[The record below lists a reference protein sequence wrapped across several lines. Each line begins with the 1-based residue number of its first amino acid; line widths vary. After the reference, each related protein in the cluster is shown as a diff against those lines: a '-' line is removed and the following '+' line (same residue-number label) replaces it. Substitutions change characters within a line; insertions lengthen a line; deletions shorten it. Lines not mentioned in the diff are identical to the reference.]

1 MKTKTLYLLLAFLVL
16 GSCHKSQTK
25 SDEVAE
31 PDATA
36 KTDLSLNAAQVEA
49 LGIQFGPLPVHQ
61 FSGAL
66 ELNGRL
72 MCEPQYRANV
82 TVSVGAMIN
91 KILVKEGQSVRRG
104 EPLAYLSHPELI
116 EVQSRYL
123 SAVHRLD
130 YLKSE
135 MQRQQRLFEGGAGS
149 GKDYELAK
157 SNYTTQTSEVS
168 ALEGELRLL
177 GMNVQNVKAGKIQK
191 QVTVVSPMAGTVEA
205 VEVETGEYADPQK
218 PLFHIVNPAGLYA
231 DLLVYEKDL
240 SKVRIGQA
248 LTFTL
253 ESNRDVH
260 FEGRVYAV
268 GKTFEE
274 SLKAV
279 HVRAN
284 FEGHAENLVEGM
296 YVKARLVSADD
307 RITAVSEEG
316 LVDDGGHSYIFAA
329 ERTKDGWHFN
339 PVEVRKGR
347 TEEGWVEIHP
357 LEKFSADKQI
367 ALTGAYYLMSE
378 MKKAETGEE
387 D

>member
-1 MKTKTLYLLLAFLVL
+1 MKTKILYLLLALTVL
-16 GSCHKSQTK
+16 GSCHKSPTK
-25 SDEVAE
+25 TADVAE
-31 PDATA
+31 PDATI
-36 KTDLSLNAAQVEA
+36 KTNLSLNASQVEA
-49 LGIQFGPLPVHQ
+49 LGIRFGALPVHQ
-61 FSGAL
+61 FAGAL
-66 ELNGRL
+66 EMNGRL

-82 TVSVGAMIN
+82 TVSVGAVVN
-91 KILVKEGQSVRRG
+91 KILVKEGQTVRHG
-104 EPLAYLSHPELI
+104 EALAYLSHPELI

-123 SAVHRLD
+123 SAVHRLA
-130 YLKSE
+130 YLKNE
-135 MQRQQRLFEGGAGS
+135 MQRQQRLFEGGAGP
-149 GKDYELAK
+149 GRDYDLAK
-157 SNYTTQTSEVS
+157 SNYATQASEVS

-177 GMNVQNVKAGKIQK
+177 GINVQNVKAGKIQK
-191 QVTVVSPMAGTVEA
+191 QVTVVSPMAGTVET
-205 VEVETGEYADPQK
+205 VEIETGEYADPQK
-218 PLFHIVNPAGLYA
+218 PLFHIVNPTGLYA

-240 SKVRIGQA
+240 SKVRVGQT

-253 ESNRDVH
+253 ESNRDAH
-260 FEGRVYAV
+260 FEGRVYSV

-284 FEGHAENLVEGM
+284 FTGHAVNLVEGM

-307 RITAVSEEG
+307 QVTAVSEEG
-316 LVDDGGHSYIFAA
+316 IVDDGGHSYIFAA
-329 ERTKDGWHFN
+329 ERTKNGWRFN

-357 LEKFSADKQI
+357 LEKVSADKQF

>member
-1 MKTKTLYLLLAFLVL
+1 MKTKTLYLLLALIVL
-16 GSCHKSQTK
+16 GSCHKSPTRTN
-25 SDEVAE
+25 DAAE
-31 PDATA
+31 PDATV
-36 KTDLSLNAAQVEA
+36 KSELSLTASQVEA
-49 LGIQFGPLPVHQ
+49 LGIRFGTLPTHQ
-61 FSGAL
+61 FAGAL
-66 ELNGRL
+66 EMNGRL

-82 TVSVGAMIN
+82 TVSVGAVVN
-91 KILVKEGQSVRRG
+91 KILVKEGETVRSG
-104 EPLAYLSHPELI
+104 EALAYLSHPELI

-123 SAVHRLD
+123 SAVHRLA
-130 YLKSE
+130 YLKNE
-135 MQRQQRLFEGGAGS
+135 MQRQQRLFEGGAGP

-157 SNYTTQTSEVS
+157 SNYTTQASEVS

-177 GMNVQNVKAGKIQK
+177 GINVQNVKAGKIQK
-191 QVTVVSPMAGTVEA
+191 QVAVVSPMSGTVEA
-205 VEVETGEYADPQK
+205 INVETGEYADPQK

-240 SKVRIGQA
+240 SKVRVGQT

-253 ESNRDVH
+253 ESNRDAH
-260 FEGRVYAV
+260 FEGRVYSV

-284 FEGHAENLVEGM
+284 FEGKAENLVEGM

-316 LVDDGGHSYIFAA
+316 VTLDSGRSYVFVA
-329 ERTKDGWHFN
+329 ERTKDGWRFK

-347 TEEGWVEIHP
+347 TEEGWVEIHL
-357 LEKFSADKQI
+357 LEKVSPEKQF